1 MSLQIPNLDD
11 KNFEQLVEE
20 AKKLIPIYAPDWT
33 DHNLHDPGITF
44 IELFAWLSEMQLY
57 SLDRIDDINYLK
69 YLKLLGN
76 SPAYVQPAKVDIT
89 IASGAVVDK
98 GTKFIAEDIKTG
110 ERTVFETDESVDI
123 SDIKLEK
130 VIVYSDYQYREVSD
144 FNKENKN
151 FFYTFGENPVRDNA
165 IYLGFSNY
173 EQVTKLKLMF
183 YLYDDDLPQP
193 GGHGSKLIDY
203 FQASITGVQEYWIE
217 NNKEVN
223 KFFPSAKLKWQQH
236 LGNNQWMEILSCLD
250 KTIYFSTGGQI
261 SFENL
266 QNINTTIPI
275 PSELNDVLPDIN
287 NSNNQYLWLKCEIVD
302 GTYEI
307 SPRLERILT
316 NTVSA
321 TQCETIEKGL
331 IGRST
336 GLPDQVFQLNKKAII
351 QNSVKIWINNNSWQE
366 IDDILVAKKD
376 AQNFQVDYN
385 NSKVLFGN
393 GINGSIPEADAEI
406 QITYKCSDGA
416 KGNIRALSIN
426 KNDKG
431 LQATNYFPAR
441 LGMDAET
448 IQAAIIRAKKD
459 MLIPYMAVTSKD
471 YENVAKM
478 TPGLRVAR
486 AKAIPDNSLNNV
498 RIIIVP
504 YSFADTPTPS
514 EGFKKTVCVHIDR
527 HRTITTSIKIEDPDY
542 VKVSVTAKITLV
554 DRYNSDNVKKR
565 CQESLKQFLSPIKR
579 KEGDNEWEFGRPVY
593 KSDVYVVLEGVEG
606 VDGVIQLSLAFDKG
620 GSYDSEGNIAINKN
634 ALVYSGEHDIEII
647 DQQLC
652 KEIR

>member
-1 MSLQIPNLDD
+1 MSLPIPNLDD

-57 SLDRIDDINYLK
+57 SLNRIDDTNYLK
-69 YLKLLGN
+69 YLKLLGS

-89 IASGAVVDK
+89 ISSGTIVDK
-98 GTKFIAEDIKTG
+98 GTKFIAEDIQTG
-110 ERTVFETDESVDI
+110 ERTVFETDESVEI

-130 VIVYSDYQYREVSD
+130 IIIYSDYQYREVSD

-151 FFYTFGENPVRDNA
+151 FFYAFGENPVQDNA

-173 EQVTKLKLMF
+173 EQITKLKLMF

-193 GGHGSKLIDY
+193 GGHGSKRIDY
-203 FQASITGVQEYWIE
+203 FQTSTTGVQEYWIE
-217 NNKEVN
+217 NNKELN
-223 KFFPSAKLKWQQH
+223 QFFPSAKLKWQQYM
-236 LGNNQWMEILSCLD
+236 GNNQWMEISSCAD
-250 KTIYFSTGGQI
+250 KTVYFSTGGQI
-261 SFENL
+261 SFDNL
-266 QNINTTIPI
+266 QNSITSA
-275 PSELNDVLPDIN
+275 PSELNDVLF
-287 NSNNQYLWLKCEIVD
+287 NSNEQYLWLKCEIVY

-307 SPRLERILT
+307 SPRIERILT
-316 NTVSA
+316 NTVPA
-321 TQCETIEKGL
+321 TQCETIENSLLG
-331 IGRST
+331 IST
-336 GLPDQVFQLNKKAII
+336 GFPDQVFQLNKKGII
-351 QNSVKIWINNNSWQE
+351 QNSVKISIASESWEE
-366 IDDILVAKKD
+366 IDDILVADKD
-376 AQNFQVDYN
+376 ARSFQVDYS
-385 NSKVLFGN
+385 NSKVIFGN
-393 GINGSIPEADAEI
+393 GINGSIPEADIEI
-406 QITYKCSDGA
+406 QITYKYSDGA

-441 LGMDAET
+441 SGMDAEN
-448 IQAAIIRAKKD
+448 IPDAIIRIKKD

-486 AKAIPDNSLNNV
+486 AKAIADKLINNV
-498 RIIIVP
+498 RIIVVP

-514 EGFKKTVCVHIDR
+514 GGFKKTVCIHVDR

-542 VKVSVTAKITLV
+542 VKVSVTAKITLM
-554 DRYNSDNVKKR
+554 DRYNPDNVKKR
-565 CQESLKQFLSPIKR
+565 CQEALKQFLSPIKR

-606 VDGVIQLSLAFDKG
+606 VDGVIQLFLAFDQG
-620 GSYDSEGNIAINKN
+620 GSYDSEGNIEINKN
-634 ALVYSGEHDIEII
+634 ALVYSGEHNIEII